1 MKINKKI
8 WMCIFL
14 IVWSI
19 GVPLFM
25 WWTYY
30 HNHEI
35 FQKCLE
41 RRASPECAH
50 SFCDCFYRPAS
61 LDIWQSILVSFVFSF
76 VVFLFSKKTRIIS
89 AYLLVFLS
97 FTFLVAI
104 GKQIIGNVV
113 HALYLLPI
121 IWAIMSYKKKRISEQ
136 DFKNRLIVCGVIL
149 YPLICFFVLRYFE

>member
-25 WWTYY
+25 YWAYY

-41 RRASPECAH
+41 RKASLECAH

-89 AYLLVFLS
+89 AYSLVFLS

-121 IWAIMSYKKKRISEQ
+121 IWAIISYNKKLISKQEL
-136 DFKNRLIVCGVIL
+136 KNRLILCGIIL
-149 YPLICFFVLRYFE
+149 YPLICLFILQYFE

>member
-35 FQKCLE
+35 FQKCQE
-41 RRASPECAH
+41 WRASPECAY
-50 SFCDCFYRPAS
+50 SFCDCFYSPAS
-61 LDIWQSILVSFVFSF
+61 FDIQESILVSFVFSF

-89 AYLLVFLS
+89 AYSFVFLS
-97 FTFLVAI
+97 FTLFVI
-104 GKQIIGNVV
+104 VGIQIIGNVAL
-113 HALYLLPI
+113 ALYLLPI
-121 IWAIMSYKKKRISEQ
+121 IWAIISYKKKQISEQ
-136 DFKNRLIVCGVIL
+136 DFKNRLILCGVIL
-149 YPLICFFVLRYFE
+149 YPLICWFVFRYFE

>member
-1 MKINKKI
+1 
-8 WMCIFL
+8 MCIFL
-14 IVWSI
+14 IIWSI

-41 RRASPECAH
+41 RKASPECAH

-97 FTFLVAI
+97 FTFWVTMGA
-104 GKQIIGNVV
+104 KSIGNIVYAIYFV
-113 HALYLLPI
+113 PI
-121 IWAIMSYKKKRISEQ
+121 IFLGMSYKKQLISKQEL
-136 DFKNRLIVCGVIL
+136 KNRLILCGIIL
-149 YPLICFFVLRYFE
+149 YPLICLFILQYFE